1 MINLEFDEKAYR
13 EYIENREYPSNTRIR
28 PEGMSFMD
36 AVIEGREIMESTE
49 EGRAV
54 LEHIAHLGE

>member
-1 MINLEFDEKAYR
+1 MINLEFNEKAYQ

-36 AVIEGREIMESTE
+36 AVIEGQKIMESTE
-49 EGRAV
+49 EGRNV
-54 LEHIAHLGE
+54 LEHIARLGE